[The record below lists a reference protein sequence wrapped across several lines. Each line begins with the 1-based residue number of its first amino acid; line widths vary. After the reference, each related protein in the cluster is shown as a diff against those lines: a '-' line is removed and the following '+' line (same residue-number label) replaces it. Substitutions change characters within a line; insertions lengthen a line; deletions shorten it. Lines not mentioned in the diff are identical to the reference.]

1 MDSKIKNI
9 MKQVFNQDI
18 NDGFSKND
26 TDKWDSFAHLDLIV
40 RLEQEFS
47 ISFSPEEI
55 GGIESYNDIKRII
68 NSKKD

>member
-1 MDSKIKNI
+1 MDRKIKDI
-9 MKQVFNQDI
+9 MKQIFNQNISDS
-18 NDGFSKND
+18 FSKND

-55 GGIESYNDIKRII
+55 GSIESYGDIKEII
-68 NSKKD
+68 SRKIG

>member
-9 MKQVFNQDI
+9 MRQVFNQDI
-18 NDGFSKND
+18 DDGFSKND
-26 TDKWDSFAHLDLIV
+26 TDKWDSYAHLDLIV